1 MGKAP
6 SSFQNCCG
14 GPARLSCQRLSAML
28 SMFALGFPT
37 ERQVLFASQIQS
49 TYDDGAFGGGPT
61 IDPCASISIT
71 PSMISAFEA
80 KMTAWNG
87 PVTLAGIRA
96 GWQVYAS
103 GRGIDDEDCKV
114 IACSVIKDNSVV
126 TSLNLGRNSNIGDEG
141 VKVLASVLKMS
152 AVVTSLDLSSTSIG
166 DVGAAAL
173 GDALK
178 GSSGLQ
184 VLTLTMNKIS
194 DAGAAAI
201 ADGLK
206 VDRCECGANGCECGA
221 NAKLMKLMLSDCEIG
236 DSGAAAIGEAL
247 KANSG
252 LRTLQLGNYLQGP
265 PGGGNV
271 ISDQGAADIA
281 KGLEVNSALTYL
293 GLKSNLITGQG
304 AQGLATAWK
313 FTTTNANW
321 PCGDVSFSMCSSQG
335 ECGPSKKWCELMV

>member
-37 ERQVLFASQIQS
+37 ERQVLFASQILS
-49 TYDDGAFGGGPT
+49 TYDDGAFGGGPI
-61 IDPCASISIT
+61 IDPCASISVT

-114 IACSVIKDNSVV
+114 IACSVIKDNSGV

-206 VDRCECGANGCECGA
+206 VNS
-221 NAKLMKLMLSDCEIG
+221 KLMKLMLSDCEIG
-236 DSGAAAIGEAL
+236 DSGA
-247 KANSG
+247 
-252 LRTLQLGNYLQGP
+252 
-265 PGGGNV
+265 
-271 ISDQGAADIA
+271 AADIA

>member
-1 MGKAP
+1 MGTTFK
-6 SSFQNCCG
+6 SYWG
-14 GPARLSCQRLSAML
+14 GRATLLCQRLSAML

-37 ERQVLFASQIQS
+37 ERQVLFASQILS

-61 IDPCASISIT
+61 IDPCASISVT

-184 VLTLTMNKIS
+184 VLTLSMNKIS

-206 VDRCECGANGCECGA
+206 VNRCECGA

-265 PGGGNV
+265 PGGDNV

>member
-1 MGKAP
+1 MG
-6 SSFQNCCG
+6 
-14 GPARLSCQRLSAML
+14 
-28 SMFALGFPT
+28 
-37 ERQVLFASQIQS
+37 
-49 TYDDGAFGGGPT
+49 
-61 IDPCASISIT
+61 
-71 PSMISAFEA
+71 
-80 KMTAWNG
+80 
-87 PVTLAGIRA
+87 
-96 GWQVYAS
+96 
-103 GRGIDDEDCKV
+103 
-114 IACSVIKDNSVV
+114 
-126 TSLNLGRNSNIGDEG
+126 
-141 VKVLASVLKMS
+141 
-152 AVVTSLDLSSTSIG
+152 
-166 DVGAAAL
+166 AL

-184 VLTLTMNKIS
+184 VLTLTINKIS

-206 VDRCECGANGCECGA
+206 VNRCECGANAVRMRCECGA

-236 DSGAAAIGEAL
+236 DSGAAAIGDAL

-271 ISDQGAADIA
+271 
-281 KGLEVNSALTYL
+281 
-293 GLKSNLITGQG
+293 ITGQG

>member
-1 MGKAP
+1 MG
-6 SSFQNCCG
+6 
-14 GPARLSCQRLSAML
+14 
-28 SMFALGFPT
+28 
-37 ERQVLFASQIQS
+37 
-49 TYDDGAFGGGPT
+49 
-61 IDPCASISIT
+61 
-71 PSMISAFEA
+71 
-80 KMTAWNG
+80 
-87 PVTLAGIRA
+87 
-96 GWQVYAS
+96 
-103 GRGIDDEDCKV
+103 
-114 IACSVIKDNSVV
+114 
-126 TSLNLGRNSNIGDEG
+126 
-141 VKVLASVLKMS
+141 MS

-194 DAGAAAI
+194 DAG
-201 ADGLK
+201 
-206 VDRCECGANGCECGA
+206 V
-221 NAKLMKLMLSDCEIG
+221 
-236 DSGAAAIGEAL
+236 AAIGEAL

-265 PGGGNV
+265 PGGDNV

-321 PCGDVSFSMCSSQG
+321 PCGDVSFSICSSQG

>member
-114 IACSVIKDNSVV
+114 IACSVIKDN
-126 TSLNLGRNSNIGDEG
+126 
-141 VKVLASVLKMS
+141 

-178 GSSGLQ
+178 GGSGLQ

-206 VDRCECGANGCECGA
+206 VNS
-221 NAKLMKLMLSDCEIG
+221 KLMKLMLSDCEIG

>member
-1 MGKAP
+1 
-6 SSFQNCCG
+6 
-14 GPARLSCQRLSAML
+14 
-28 SMFALGFPT
+28 MFALGLPT
-37 ERQVLFASQIQS
+37 ERQVLFASQTPS

-61 IDPCASISIT
+61 IDPCASISVT

-206 VDRCECGANGCECGA
+206 VNS
-221 NAKLMKLMLSDCEIG
+221 KLMKLMLSDCEIG

-247 KANSG
+247 KTNSG

-265 PGGGNV
+265 PGGDNV

-313 FTTTNANW
+313 FTTTNTNW